1 MIRRPPRSTLFPYT
15 TLFRSALGLVV
26 ELVGDDDVPRM
37 QRLLHAA
44 HGADG
49 DDALYAQLLERVDV
63 RAVIDLAWRE
73 SMSTAVASQ
82 KGDAHALQ
90 VAHHDRVGR
99 RTEWR
104 GHADARDAR
113 QALHLV

>member
-1 MIRRPPRSTLFPYT
+1 MDGRAAVARGPALLGGFIPAEGVRQGDVRRHAPFEERADA
-15 TLFRSALGLVV
+15 ALGLVV

-49 DDALYAQLLERVDV
+49 DDALDAQLLERVDV

-82 KGDAHALQ
+82 KGD
-90 VAHHDRVGR
+90 
-99 RTEWR
+99 
-104 GHADARDAR
+104 
-113 QALHLV
+113 